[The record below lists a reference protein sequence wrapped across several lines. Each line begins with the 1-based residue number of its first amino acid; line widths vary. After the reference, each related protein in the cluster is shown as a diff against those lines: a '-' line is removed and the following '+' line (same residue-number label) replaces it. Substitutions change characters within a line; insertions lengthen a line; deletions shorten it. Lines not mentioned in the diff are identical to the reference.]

1 MISERTSCIGVD
13 SKEPVQCAIGW
24 STSQMRRGN
33 ASVGPTTRG
42 GGVRLAVSLAA
53 AASSRRETMTCGGF
67 DQRCRRACSTRGI
80 ASLMRW
86 HTSRHSLSV
95 GKRTRITSRF
105 FIDAASQ
112 SSRIEYAY
120 RAGSSS
126 RSCEPRRPRGVW
138 ARPPEP
144 ELGERRG
151 SRGSPAVSR
160 TEPLRCG
167 ICVRREPS
175 TCPSPDSTSKRP
187 RSSRGKGVRAAAAAK
202 LTASEPSCFEASIR
216 DRSSGLEPKPR
227 EWRAA
232 RAWSG
237 LRRGVAT
244 TGEPPQRSLSEIG
257 SFGMVG
263 MERWATSFSHG
274 LIGMPCAPSRERSSR
289 CSSSGRPM
297 ML

>member
-1 MISERTSCIGVD
+1 
-13 SKEPVQCAIGW
+13 
-24 STSQMRRGN
+24 MRRGS
-33 ASVGPTTRG
+33 ASRGPITSG
-42 GGVRLAVSLAA
+42 GSQFGLGVSWCACVS
-53 AASSRRETMTCGGF
+53 SSSEMTTCGGL
-67 DQRCRRACSTRGI
+67 DQLALRDRSIIGISSLTRRQ
-80 ASLMRW
+80 
-86 HTSRHSLSV
+86 TSRHSESDET
-95 GKRTRITSRF
+95 RTRITSRF